1 MHEDRQHE
9 AELIRRILAGESDV
23 FHELIRP
30 YEKMVY
36 VTLFTMLRNET
47 EAEDAAQEALIS
59 AFRYLHTF
67 RGEAKFSTWLVTIAM
82 NEGRLRLR
90 RLKRAAEDSLED
102 TVEEPEGDFTPAFLT
117 DWREI
122 PLEALER
129 KELRQKLREAVDS
142 LPKIY
147 REVFVLRDLQEMNQ
161 EETAAAL
168 GITITAVKVRLHRA
182 RMMLQK
188 NLVPYLQGSMPSR
201 KSFFGRLFQ

>member
-1 MHEDRQHE
+1 
-9 AELIRRILAGESDV
+9 
-23 FHELIRP
+23 
-30 YEKMVY
+30 
-36 VTLFTMLRNET
+36 
-47 EAEDAAQEALIS
+47 
-59 AFRYLHTF
+59 
-67 RGEAKFSTWLVTIAM
+67 M
-82 NEGRLRLR
+82 NEGRQRLR

-188 NLVPYLQGSMPSR
+188 NLVPYLQGSCRRGKASSGGCSNELEVQKRLGTHLGISR
-201 KSFFGRLFQ
+201 SAARAGSARRDREAPGKLRSLLRDPRFHAQCADSHRRQPHL

>member
-1 MHEDRQHE
+1 MADARPNES
-9 AELIRRILAGESDV
+9 ELIRRILAGETAL

-47 EAEDAAQEALIS
+47 EAEDGAQQVLIN
-59 AFRYLHTF
+59 AFRHLKSF
-67 RGEAKFSTWLVTIAM
+67 RGESKFSTWLVTIAM
-82 NEGRLRLR
+82 NEGRQRLR
-90 RLKRAAEDSLED
+90 KAKTAAEDSIEASLDEH
-102 TVEEPEGDFTPAFLT
+102 EGDFTPTFLT

-129 KELRQKLREAVDS
+129 KELRGKLREAVEA
-142 LPKIY
+142 LPAIY
-147 REVFVLRDLQEMNQ
+147 REVFVLRDLEELNQ

-168 GITITAVKVRLHRA
+168 GITIGAVKVRLHRA

-188 NLVPYLQGSMPSR
+188 TLVPYLKQAAPARRG
-201 KSFFGRLFQ
+201 FFGRMFQ